1 MFGRC
6 SKRKK
11 QKTEKRKWKPVRQF
25 VGYFRNDAV
34 NSRKNPFGFFLFFAK
49 PFANFFE
56 ALQVEQLNYYGSE
69 LFQWGDAHFPYKCV
83 LMQFFNAAE
92 WTVRRSKW
100 FDLAPSGVP
109 AGWLVGSL
117 FQAYSPY
124 QFRSWP
130 CPGFFEVL
138 SFGMLEIH
146 RFVRL
151 GFPQFWKEIQS
162 SGDSTVNN
170 KQLVVETEIRINTN
184 VFDFLVR
191 LCLIF
196 FKANSRTIKFAT
208 SKPMS
213 PPRDWNVKKKCIHCS
228 ACVPSYNKHLFTSTF
243 RFQSSKP
250 VSDSFH
256 ARTWMGCCDQG
267 THQGGKKF

>member
-213 PPRDWNVKKKCIHCS
+213 PPRDWNVKKKMYTLFCLCTFLQQTFIH
-228 ACVPSYNKHLFTSTF
+228 
-243 RFQSSKP
+243 
-250 VSDSFH
+250 
-256 ARTWMGCCDQG
+256 
-267 THQGGKKF
+267 